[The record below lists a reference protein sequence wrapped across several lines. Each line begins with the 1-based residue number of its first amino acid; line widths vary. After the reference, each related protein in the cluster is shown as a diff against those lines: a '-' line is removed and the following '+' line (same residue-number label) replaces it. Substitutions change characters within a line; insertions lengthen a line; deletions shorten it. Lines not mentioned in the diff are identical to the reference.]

1 MKIYSQV
8 KEYIIRLAKKGLT
21 PDEIAVGVAIGIF
34 IGFIPLIGVHTLMA
48 FALAY
53 FLRLNTFLVLLGTQI
68 SNPVSFPFQIF
79 LSAEIG
85 SLLLNGKLL
94 DIKFSKDISYLE
106 HYILPIIVGSLVLGI
121 LASLFSYMSL
131 KSFLKRRKS

>member
-1 MKIYSQV
+1 MKIYSQI
-8 KEYIIRLAKKGLT
+8 KEYIIRLVKKGLT
-21 PDEIAVGVAIGIF
+21 PDEIAAGVAIGIF

-48 FALAY
+48 FTLAY

-68 SNPVSFPFQIF
+68 SNPLSFPFQIF

-94 DIKFSKDISYLE
+94 DIKFSKDVSYLE
-106 HYILPIIVGSLVLGI
+106 HYILPIIVGSIVLGI
-121 LASLFSYMSL
+121 IVSFFSYMSL

>member
-1 MKIYSQV
+1 MRIYPKV

-21 PDEIAVGVAIGIF
+21 PDEIAAGVAIGIF

-85 SLLLNGKLL
+85 SLLLNGKHL
-94 DIKFSKDISYLE
+94 DIKFSKDVSYLE

-121 LASLFSYMSL
+121 IVSLFSYMFL